1 MPRKPPEFADHPI
14 RYASASAVGLVRAA
28 CCHVVDGDTADFLLD
43 LGWYQ
48 YAYVAL
54 RFRGVNTA
62 ETRGTSGA
70 EAKKAKQA
78 KQWVEDRLVGTP
90 VLVRGSK
97 QKVSFQRFVADLWI
111 PFTPEMA
118 ELPEDPNAEP
128 LLEVEGTQWKLVG
141 DLLVAHGLAER
152 IRR

>member
-1 MPRKPPEFADHPI
+1 MPRKPPEFADHPL
-14 RYASASAVGLVRAA
+14 RYATACSSGMVRAC

-62 ETRGTSGA
+62 ETRGTRGA
-70 EAKKAKQA
+70 ERALAQRA
-78 KQWVEDRLVGTP
+78 KQWVVDNLVGKP
-90 VLVRGSK
+90 ALVRGSK
-97 QKVSFQRFVADLWI
+97 QRVSFQRFVADIWI
-111 PFTPEMA
+111 PATPQQAALEI
-118 ELPEDPNAEP
+118 EGGQP
-128 LLEVEGTQWKLVG
+128 LLTLGNTNWRLIS
-141 DLLVAHGLAER
+141 DLLVHAGLAER